1 LHPQFENLP
10 ICIDSPE
17 LIWGW
22 FDPRTLERG
31 LYNLLLNACE
41 MVPHQVGHIDVN
53 IQRLGS
59 NVEIRVSD
67 NGPGIP
73 ECIREKLFQPFVSHG
88 KQHGSGL
95 GLAIVQ
101 KACFD
106 HNGTV
111 VLENSSPEGTTFR
124 IVLPL
129 ACRLSTVP
137 REEEVSGIE
146 VVYGAPHG
154 Y

>member
-1 LHPQFENLP
+1 
-10 ICIDSPE
+10 
-17 LIWGW
+17 
-22 FDPRTLERG
+22 
-31 LYNLLLNACE
+31 

-124 IVLPL
+124 IVLPARAPAGAVESGPSKGPGPHL
-129 ACRLSTVP
+129 CRPTLLFKVCL
-137 REEEVSGIE
+137 VH
-146 VVYGAPHG
+146 V
-154 Y
+154 